1 MGLTCFS
8 GEKMSVL
15 KERSESAR
23 RLGRKKGK
31 AGDKQWHRTTAVS
44 LGVFPQGTNSSR
56 DTVNANIWFCCFC
69 FKISNYMFAVMQK
82 STKSHTVR
90 ILKTKNSEL
99 NYFVGQMT
107 E

>member
-15 KERSESAR
+15 KERGESAR
-23 RLGRKKGK
+23 RLGRKKRK

-56 DTVNANIWFCCFC
+56 DTVNANRGGLTFGFVV
-69 FKISNYMFAVMQK
+69 SA
-82 STKSHTVR
+82 
-90 ILKTKNSEL
+90 LKYPIMCL
-99 NYFVGQMT
+99 L
-107 E
+107 